1 MTINDERPLNV
12 WKFED
17 LAPGDVFEFKE
28 IIYIKA
34 VSGEYN
40 KYYNAFSLTQNIL
53 NHIDD
58 GFLVVKLD
66 CELNIKG

>member
-1 MTINDERPLNV
+1 MTINDERPLDV
-12 WKFED
+12 WKFKD
-17 LAPGDVFEFKE
+17 LVPGDVFEFKE

-40 KYYNAFSLTQNIL
+40 KYYNVFNLTQNIL

-58 GFLVVKLD
+58 GTFVVKLD